1 MRLAN
6 RVQQLPPYLFVE
18 ISRKI
23 AAKRAEGKRVVSF
36 GIGDPDVPTPTP
48 VLERLAE
55 ASRDLPNHRYP
66 ETEGLPEFRRAV
78 ADWYGRRFGAA
89 LDPAT
94 EVMSLI
100 GAKEGIGHIALGLL
114 DPGDIAL
121 QPDPGYPVY
130 NVGTLFAGAEPHW
143 MPLLEENGWL
153 PDLDAIPAA
162 VAERA
167 RVLWINYPNNPTGA
181 VAPLEFFERAVA
193 FAKLHDIV
201 LLHDACYTE
210 VAYDGYRPVSML
222 QVPGAKDVG
231 IEFHSLSKSYN
242 MTGWRLGM
250 AAGNPE
256 VIRALFL
263 VKSNIDS
270 GVAQAVQQMGV
281 RALETPDEDVDLR
294 NQRYQVRRDRVIDA
308 LAGLGLR
315 VTPPKASLY
324 VWAPVPPGH
333 TSATF
338 ATAILDD
345 LDIVV
350 TPGSSYGVHGEGY
363 IRLSLTLAD
372 EDLDEGVRRLASWK
386 LPDPKATG

>member
-1 MRLAN
+1 
-6 RVQQLPPYLFVE
+6 
-18 ISRKI
+18 
-23 AAKRAEGKRVVSF
+23 
-36 GIGDPDVPTPTP
+36 
-48 VLERLAE
+48 
-55 ASRDLPNHRYP
+55 
-66 ETEGLPEFRRAV
+66 
-78 ADWYGRRFGAA
+78 
-89 LDPAT
+89 
-94 EVMSLI
+94 
-100 GAKEGIGHIALGLL
+100 
-114 DPGDIAL
+114 
-121 QPDPGYPVY
+121 
-130 NVGTLFAGAEPHW
+130 

-153 PDLDAIPAA
+153 PDLDAIPPA

-181 VAPLEFFERAVA
+181 VASLEFFERAVA
-193 FAKLHDIV
+193 FAKRHDIV

-222 QVPGAKDVG
+222 QAPGAKDVG

-242 MTGWRLGM
+242 MTGWRIGM
-250 AAGNPE
+250 AVGNAE

-263 VKSNIDS
+263 VKSNVDS
-270 GVAQAVQQMGV
+270 GVAQAVQQMGI

-294 NQRYQVRRDRVIDA
+294 NQRYQARRDRVIEA

-324 VWAPVPPGH
+324 VWTPVPPGH

-345 LDIVV
+345 LDMVV

-372 EDLDEGVRRLASWK
+372 EDLEEGVRRLASWK
-386 LPDPKATG
+386 LPDPHGTG

>member
-78 ADWYGRRFGAA
+78 ADWYGSRFGAA

-270 GVAQAVQQMGV
+270 GVAQAVQQMGI

>member
-270 GVAQAVQQMGV
+270 GVAQAVQQMGI

>member
-1 MRLAN
+1 
-6 RVQQLPPYLFVE
+6 
-18 ISRKI
+18 
-23 AAKRAEGKRVVSF
+23 
-36 GIGDPDVPTPTP
+36 
-48 VLERLAE
+48 
-55 ASRDLPNHRYP
+55 
-66 ETEGLPEFRRAV
+66 
-78 ADWYGRRFGAA
+78 
-89 LDPAT
+89 
-94 EVMSLI
+94 
-100 GAKEGIGHIALGLL
+100 
-114 DPGDIAL
+114 
-121 QPDPGYPVY
+121 
-130 NVGTLFAGAEPHW
+130 
-143 MPLLEENGWL
+143 
-153 PDLDAIPAA
+153 
-162 VAERA
+162 
-167 RVLWINYPNNPTGA
+167 
-181 VAPLEFFERAVA
+181 A

-270 GVAQAVQQMGV
+270 GVAQAVQQMGI

>member
-78 ADWYGRRFGAA
+78 ADWYGSRFGAA

-270 GVAQAVQQMGV
+270 GVAQAVQQMGI

-363 IRLSLTLAD
+363 IRLYLTLAD